1 MLTAVDGGDAVL
13 TLACAA
19 AVGSTA
25 TVGCGVADA
34 LLASGAAELTLA
46 EAAGAAPFDATGA
59 ADATSVVPLDTCV
72 FGADAH
78 AVAVVPTANVDSAS
92 LISTLSL
99 RDAPKYLF
107 SGAQRYQLVRAEPV
121 RSRHIPRFLR

>member
-1 MLTAVDGGDAVL
+1 VL

-19 AVGSTA
+19 
-25 TVGCGVADA
+25 
-34 LLASGAAELTLA
+34 LLARPPRLAAASLTRCWEWAAELTLP
-46 EAAGAAPFDATGA
+46 GGRGPAPFDATGA
-59 ADATSVVPLDTCV
+59 ADATSVSLDTCV

-92 LISTLSL
+92 LIITLSL

-121 RSRHIPRFLR
+121 HSRHIHDSFVSVTVPSLYGKP